1 MILKEYLKSGKH
13 IIDSNIASTVST
25 FYNVNSI
32 PWLSSSYIDIYERTI
47 KAKYCLREMYEET
60 ETDIKELTTLMF
72 LGNYDK
78 YKHIYDL
85 LLMSYNP
92 LWNVDGTETTTRN
105 LTDNKTSSNTG
116 TNTLTHNTT
125 DARTT
130 GETITHNT
138 TDTTTYNTTDG
149 KNTTDSRTTF
159 NSNTFYDTDKT
170 TDSLTKTG
178 TEATARTGTEGTT
191 GTDSTSHTGT
201 ETTDAGRLGCGY
213 VHPTRPARPT
223 KPAPVVNEQI
233 DQNCSCYVG
242 VSYLSRTL
250 YIFCCNT
257 DRQSDVVVN
266 YLIEKMRRSMHA
278 KE

>member
-13 IIDSNIASTVST
+13 IIDDNILSTVST

-47 KAKYCLREMYEET
+47 KAKYCLRELYETT
-60 ETDIKELTTLMF
+60 ESDIKELTTLMF

-130 GETITHNT
+130 GETVTHNT

-149 KNTTDSRTTF
+149 KNSTDSRTTYD
-159 NSNTFYDTDKT
+159 SNTFYDTDKT
-170 TDSLTKTG
+170 IDSMTKTG
-178 TEATARTGTEGTT
+178 TEATARTGTVGTT
-191 GTDSTSHTGT
+191 GTDSTNHTGT
-201 ETTDAGRLGCGY
+201 ETTQTSDSGTNAQTVAETIRLERQGNIG
-213 VHPTRPARPT
+213 
-223 KPAPVVNEQI
+223 VVSTVKLATEEFDFAEKYRKFINIVCVDLVREI
-233 DQNCSCYVG
+233 TLSC
-242 VSYLSRTL
+242 
-250 YIFCCNT
+250 
-257 DRQSDVVVN
+257 
-266 YLIEKMRRSMHA
+266 
-278 KE
+278 